1 METVELFLCFE
12 GTAEFVQKKKKV
24 KGEVYVAEGVIFIHP
39 QLPEI

>member
-12 GTAEFVQKKKKV
+12 GTAEFVQKKEV